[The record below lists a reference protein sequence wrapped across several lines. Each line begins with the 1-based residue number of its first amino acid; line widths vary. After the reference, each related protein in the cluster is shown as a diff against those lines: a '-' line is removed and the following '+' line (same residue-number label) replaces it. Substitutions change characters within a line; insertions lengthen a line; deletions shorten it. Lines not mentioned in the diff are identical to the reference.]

1 MNHCP
6 PVPSLELTSD
16 ADLVAASLAGDRA
29 AFGQIVERYQRL
41 LCSLAYSATGQLSQS
56 EDLAQDAFVDA
67 WRELPRLREPEKL
80 RSWLC
85 GILRFKISRLRRSD
99 GREPVRHADSLDL
112 AGDVASSDEPAAN
125 LAIRKEEQAIMWSA
139 LERVP
144 ELYREPLILYY
155 REHRSVEHVADALDL
170 TEDNVK
176 QRLAR
181 GRKILQEQVLAFVEG
196 ALTRSTP
203 GRVFTLAVLAALPEI
218 ATPAKAIGVGAAA
231 VHGGML
237 AKTTSI
243 ATLLASISGIVSA
256 VLTLRA
262 NLDQS
267 RTPRERRM
275 VVKITLAAF
284 FSVIAFFVVLH
295 LLRGAAFRWWEN
307 RTLFAVVAQALV
319 VLFIIAWPVGLL
331 RVMRRMRTLRS
342 AERRAHPEL
351 FYDPRDRVGSSAG
364 EYKSRWCLFGVP
376 LVRIR
381 FSSPDEGEPP
391 VFAWFAG
398 GDRAYGLVFAWGGLA
413 VAPIS
418 VGAISLGFLAIGSI
432 GVGIVTLATLAVGGL
447 ALGAATIGI
456 KAYAWLSALGWQT
469 AQSSGFAVARIA
481 AEGPV
486 ALARHANDPV
496 ARQILANPDAERNQ
510 MIFFIVVSILSLVP
524 VACYARAVRE
534 RLGHQKKQTKSS
546 VAHSAD
552 IATSATDER

>member
-1 MNHCP
+1 MP
-6 PVPSLELTSD
+6 PLELTSD
-16 ADLVAASLAGDRA
+16 AELVAACLAGDRA

-41 LCSLAYSATGQLSQS
+41 LCSLAYSATGQLSHS

-67 WRELPRLREPEKL
+67 WRELPHLREPEKL

-85 GILRFKISRLRRSD
+85 GILRFKVSRLRRSD
-99 GREPVRHADSLDL
+99 GREPVRQADSLDV
-112 AGDVASSDEPAAN
+112 AEHVASGDEPAAN
-125 LAIRKEEQAIMWSA
+125 LAIQKEEQAIMWSA

-155 REHRSVEHVADALDL
+155 REHRSVEHVAAALDL

-243 ATLLASISGIVSA
+243 ATLLASISGVVSA

-275 VVKITLAAF
+275 VVKITIAAF
-284 FSVIAFFVVLH
+284 FSVIGLFVALH
-295 LLRGAAFRWWEN
+295 LLRGAAFRWWET
-307 RTLFAVVAQALV
+307 RAVFAALAQVLV
-319 VLFIIAWPVGLL
+319 LTFLVFWPFGLIA
-331 RVMRRMRTLRS
+331 VMRHMRALRTS
-342 AERRAHPEL
+342 ERRVHPEL
-351 FYDPRDRVGSSAG
+351 FRDVRDQLGSSAG
-364 EYKSRWCLFGVP
+364 EYKSRWTMFGVP

-381 FSSPDEGEPP
+381 FASPGAGEPP
-391 VFAWFAG
+391 VRAWFAG
-398 GDRAYGLVFAWGGLA
+398 GDRAYGLIFAWGGLA

-418 VGAISLGFLAIGSI
+418 VGAISIGFLAVGSASV
-432 GVGIVTLATLAVGGL
+432 GVVSFGTMAAGAL
-447 ALGAATIGI
+447 ALGAVTIGV
-456 KAYAWLSALGWQT
+456 KAYAWLSALGWET
-469 AQSSGFAVARIA
+469 AQSNGFAIARIA
-481 AEGPV
+481 AEGPI
-486 ALARHANDPV
+486 ALARHANDPI

-510 MIFFIVVSILSLVP
+510 MMFFIVISLLSLVP
-524 VACYARAVRE
+524 VACYTRAVRQ
-534 RLGHQKKQTKSS
+534 RLGSREKKSPSS
-546 VAHSAD
+546 LAHSVD
-552 IATSATDER
+552 TATRVADER